1 MLKDVEIPSELI
13 KVIEL
18 VPGPYSKVGADS
30 GNSPQ
35 FFITIG
41 SLESI
46 KNGTVVRGIVNF
58 QRIPNYQIFCTYLP
72 TTCILIMAV
81 LTMFIDESHFEA
93 TIMVA
98 LTAMLVLYTLFQ
110 SISEVMPTTSYLKL
124 IGKSNI

>member
-1 MLKDVEIPSELI
+1 MV
-13 KVIEL
+13 
-18 VPGPYSKVGADS
+18 
-30 GNSPQ
+30 Q
-35 FFITIG
+35 
-41 SLESI
+41 
-46 KNGTVVRGIVNF
+46 GIVYF

-72 TTCILIMAV
+72 TTCILFMAV

-124 IGKSNI
+124 IGKNTSIHTSCPNITPSLHLNKGCTHMF

>member
-1 MLKDVEIPSELI
+1 MI
-13 KVIEL
+13 
-18 VPGPYSKVGADS
+18 
-30 GNSPQ
+30 Q
-35 FFITIG
+35 
-41 SLESI
+41 
-46 KNGTVVRGIVNF
+46 GIVNF

-72 TTCILIMAV
+72 TTCILFMAV

-124 IGKSNI
+124 IGIIPPKISLFWDQSQDMSSSSFLSKNRSLIG